1 MTKTEKNREEKK
13 RKVVMPAGIRNKM
26 VAAVS
31 MLLVGSIVADM
42 EPRLLLHRDT
52 VYYSVVRLIVLPLLV
67 ALACWALK
75 LDPMVRNISVLLTAM
90 PAGAT
95 TSILALKYQGD
106 APFASACTAVT
117 TVLSLAAVPL
127 WCAILM

>member
-1 MTKTEKNREEKK
+1 MAEGI
-13 RKVVMPAGIRNKM
+13 AGQR
-26 VAAVS
+26 
-31 MLLVGSIVADM
+31 LGVGIDPFDLS
-42 EPRLLLHRDT
+42 
-52 VYYSVVRLIVLPLLV
+52 LIHILLPLLV
-67 ALACWALK
+67 WMVCVG
-75 LDPMVRNISVLLTAM
+75 LDIDPLVRNLSVILTAM

-127 WCAILM
+127 WCAILL